1 MIPADHAHL
10 HIAAASD
17 PGKKGKV
24 NEDRYSVSPY
34 RLNSDDHTP
43 SVVAL
48 LADGIGGHHA
58 GEIAAQLAV
67 DSINRYIAGSRS
79 THPEEVLKQAL
90 TYSNQI
96 ILDRA
101 KADSKY
107 SGMGTTCVCGWI
119 IGSRLYAASV
129 GDSRL
134 YLLRGSRILRLTT
147 DHSWV
152 QEALT
157 QGTLMPEQVKGHPNA
172 HIIRRFL
179 GTTSPLYPDL
189 RLRLSSKE
197 SDTQAEANQGLHLFP
212 GDRLLL
218 CSDGLT
224 DLVQDDEIFGI
235 LKHSPLEASP
245 IQLIDLANQ
254 RGGHDNITVIIME
267 VPQPA
272 HITQPIRVSPA
283 PVVVSTPKPP
293 RSAVS
298 WVMIFLLLVAILLMA
313 LLLAYLRILL

>member
-1 MIPADHAHL
+1 M
-10 HIAAASD
+10 
-17 PGKKGKV
+17 KGKI
-24 NEDRYSVSPY
+24 NEDRYSVSAY
-34 RLNSDDHTP
+34 RFTTDDHTP
-43 SVVAL
+43 SVLAL

-67 DSINRYIAGSRS
+67 ESITRYVAGSRLNQ
-79 THPEEVLKQAL
+79 PPEVLKQAL
-90 TYSNQI
+90 TYTNQI
-96 ILDRA
+96 ILNRA
-101 KADSKY
+101 KANPKF

-134 YLLRGSRILRLTT
+134 YLMRGSRILRLTT

-157 QGTLMPEQVKGHPNA
+157 QGRLTPDQVKGHPNA

-179 GTTSPLYPDL
+179 GTTSPLNPDL
-189 RLRLSSKE
+189 RLRLSDKE
-197 SDTQAEANQGLHLFP
+197 SDTQAEANQGLRLFP

-224 DLVQDDEIFGI
+224 DLVQDAEILDI
-235 LKHSPLEASP
+235 IQASPLETSP
-245 IQLIDLANQ
+245 SHLIKLANQ
-254 RGGHDNITVIIME
+254 RGGHDNITVVIME
-267 VPQPA
+267 VPLPP
-272 HITQPIRVSPA
+272 HITQPIRASSTPVVIPA
-283 PVVVSTPKPP
+283 PQPP

-298 WVMIFLLLVAILLMA
+298 WAMIFLLLVAILLMA
-313 LLLAYLRILL
+313 ILLVILRIPL

>member
-1 MIPADHAHL
+1 M
-10 HIAAASD
+10 
-17 PGKKGKV
+17 KGKV
-24 NEDRYSVSPY
+24 NEDRYSVSAY
-34 RLNSDDHTP
+34 RLTADNHTP
-43 SVVAL
+43 SVLAL

-67 DSINRYIAGSRS
+67 ESINRYIAGSRLS
-79 THPEEVLKQAL
+79 QPTQVLKQAL
-90 TYSNQI
+90 TYTNQI

-101 KADSKY
+101 KRDPNY

-134 YLLRGSRILRLTT
+134 YLMRGSRILRLTT

-157 QGTLMPEQVKGHPNA
+157 QGTLTPDQVKGHPNA

-179 GTTSPLYPDL
+179 GSPTPVNPDL
-189 RLRLSSKE
+189 RLRLSEKE
-197 SDTQAEANQGLHLFP
+197 NDTQAEANQGLRLFP

-224 DLVQDDEIFGI
+224 DLVQDAEILDI
-235 LKHSPLEASP
+235 LQATSLETSPAH
-245 IQLIDLANQ
+245 LIELANQ
-254 RGGHDNITVIIME
+254 RGGHDNITVVIME
-267 VPQPA
+267 VPYPA
-272 HITQPIRVSPA
+272 HATQPIRVSPA
-283 PVVVSTPKPP
+283 PVVVTVPQSP

-298 WVMIFLLLVAILLMA
+298 WVMIFLLLIAILLMA
-313 LLLAYLRILL
+313 ILMAYLRIPL

>member
-17 PGKKGKV
+17 PGVKGKV
-24 NEDRYSVSPY
+24 NEDRYSVLAY
-34 RLNSDDHTP
+34 RLTSDDHTP
-43 SVVAL
+43 SVLAL

-67 DSINRYIAGSRS
+67 DSINRYVASSRLNQ
-79 THPEEVLKQAL
+79 PAQVLKQAL
-90 TYSNQI
+90 TYTNQI
-96 ILDRA
+96 ILNRA
-101 KADSKY
+101 KADPKF

-134 YLLRGSRILRLTT
+134 YLLRGSRIICLTT

-157 QGTLMPEQVKGHPNA
+157 QGTLMPDQVKGHPNA

-179 GTTSPLYPDL
+179 GTTSLFNPDL
-189 RLRLSSKE
+189 RLRLSAKE
-197 SDTQAEANQGLHLFP
+197 SDTQAEANQGLRLFP
-212 GDRLLL
+212 SDRLLL

-224 DLVQDDEIFGI
+224 DLVQDTEILDI
-235 LKHSPLEASP
+235 LQATPLEASP
-245 IQLIDLANQ
+245 TQLIDLANQ
-254 RGGHDNITVIIME
+254 RGGHDNITVVIIE

-272 HITQPIRVSPA
+272 HATQPIRVSPA
-283 PVVVSTPKPP
+283 PVVVPDQKPP

-313 LLLAYLRILL
+313 LLLAYLRIPL